1 MTKKFLPVLAAIALL
16 AACGEETRDGQLTL
30 SGSQPVK
37 IVDQG
42 GSTVDFVTGPLKV
55 QFGADSGHKFTVQ
68 LEQSGR
74 KAKFSGKAPDA
85 GDWNFTV
92 LGRDIGQPVNLTSAR
107 SVAMYGPVYTSWGTG
122 GFCGFDGTWETE
134 DQWQKG
140 NEDWSVSFAAASN
153 SAALGAFKSRV
164 EGKDYLISSRNTWC
178 HERRE
183 HEPFPRHG
191 RWDATSEKLS
201 NMKDLGVKFD

>member
-30 SGSQPVK
+30 SGSQPVR

-42 GSTVDFVTGPLKV
+42 GSSVDFVSGPLKV
-55 QFGADSGHKFTVQ
+55 QFGADSSRQFTVQ

-92 LGRDIGQPVNLTSAR
+92 LGRTIGQPVDLTSAR
-107 SVAMYGPVYTSWGTG
+107 SVALYGPISTQSGTG
-122 GFCGFDGTWETE
+122 SFCGFNGTWETE
-134 DQWQKG
+134 EQWQKG
-140 NEDWSVSFAAASN
+140 NEDWSVTFADAQSGGG
-153 SAALGAFKSRV
+153 LGVFKSRV
-164 EGKDYLISSRNTWC
+164 EGKSYLIGTRNVWC
-178 HERRE
+178 LERQPRE
-183 HEPFPRHG
+183 PLPDRGG
-191 RWDATSEKLS
+191 RRMSERLQ
-201 NMKDLGVKFD
+201 DLQDSGVKFD